1 MMRYFLDT
9 VETIPDGV
17 GFSHFDSLHLGW
29 LTLFVVLVAVNCLWY
44 RRMTEQGRS
53 RWKKTVSW
61 LIIADELFKMTMLTV
76 GGRYLPDYLPLH
88 LCSINIF
95 VIAVHCR
102 RPSRMLSGFL
112 YTICIPGAI
121 AALLFPTWTALP
133 LGNFMHIHSFTVHI
147 LLAMYPLV
155 LALSGELKPQA
166 REIPMCLALLAALAV
181 VALMFNLIFDTNFM
195 FLMSADEGNPLY
207 WFGQNWGDHRLGFP
221 VLIAAVLVVMYVP
234 MGMFRKLR
242 KSRAAV

>member
-9 VETIPDGV
+9 VETIPEGV
-17 GFSHFDSLHLGW
+17 GFSHFGGLHLCW
-29 LTLFVVLVAVNCLWY
+29 LALSVALVAANCLWY
-44 RRMTEQGRS
+44 HRLSEEGRG

-61 LIIADELFKMTMLTV
+61 LIIADELFKMVMLTI

-95 VIAVHCR
+95 VIAVHAR
-102 RPSRMLSGFL
+102 RPSRLLSAFV

-121 AALLFPTWTALP
+121 AALLFPNWAELP
-133 LGNFMHIHSFTVHI
+133 LANFMHIHSFTVHI

-155 LALSGELKPQA
+155 LALNGELKPQA
-166 REIPMCLALLAALAV
+166 RDIPKCLALLAAMAV
-181 VALMFNLIFDTNFM
+181 VALVFNLIFDTNFM

-234 MGMFRKLR
+234 MELFRKLR
-242 KSRAAV
+242 KSPV

>member
-1 MMRYFLDT
+1 MMQYFLDT
-9 VETIPDGV
+9 VETIPEGV
-17 GFSHFDSLHLGW
+17 GFSHFDGLHLCW
-29 LTLFVVLVAVNCLWY
+29 LALFVVLVAVNCLWY
-44 RRMTEQGRS
+44 HRLSEEGRG
-53 RWKKTVSW
+53 RWKKVVSW
-61 LIIADELFKMTMLTV
+61 LIIADELFKMIMLTI

-102 RPSRMLSGFL
+102 RPSRLLSAFV

-121 AALLFPTWTALP
+121 AALLFPSWAELP
-133 LGNFMHIHSFTVHI
+133 LANFMHIHSFTVHI

-155 LALSGELKPQA
+155 LALNGELKPQA
-166 REIPMCLALLAALAV
+166 RDIPKCLALLAALAV
-181 VALMFNLIFDTNFM
+181 VALVFNLIFDTNFM

-234 MGMFRKLR
+234 MELFRKFR
-242 KSRAAV
+242 KSPV

>member
-1 MMRYFLDT
+1 M
-9 VETIPDGV
+9 VPAADGT
-17 GFSHFDSLHLGW
+17 GPFPLEKD
-29 LTLFVVLVAVNCLWY
+29 
-44 RRMTEQGRS
+44 R
-53 RWKKTVSW
+53 SW
-61 LIIADELFKMTMLTV
+61 LIIADELFKMAMLTV

-112 YTICIPGAI
+112 YTICIPSAI

-155 LALSGELKPQA
+155 LALTGELKPQA
-166 REIPMCLALLAALAV
+166 REIPMCLVLLAALAV
-181 VALMFNLIFDTNFM
+181 VALVFNLIFDTNFM

-242 KSRAAV
+242 TSRAAV